1 MQKVRIETDITY
13 NNNRFLDFKCDIFTK
28 FKLIPMFRLLKKFF
42 FDLRYI
48 LCVFVVL
55 FILSIPS
62 FNLFYDKNLFDFT
75 PYIKYV
81 NDCKKSIIYDR
92 NNRFTKEHPYI
103 SICMSVYNNQEN
115 VEKSLISIINQ
126 SFQNFEI
133 IIVNDASEDKTQNI
147 IKLIK
152 SIDPRIKLFSHET
165 RLGEFRSRMEA
176 IFNSKG
182 EYVIIMNADDMYL
195 NENLFQDLYNYNLK
209 NNLDILF
216 K

>member
-48 LCVFVVL
+48 LTVFVVL

-103 SICMSVYNNQEN
+103 SICMSVYNNQEY

-133 IIVNDASEDKTQNI
+133 IIVNDASEDETENI
-147 IKLIK
+147 IKGIQ
-152 SIDPRIKLFSHET
+152 SNDNRIKLLSHTKKLGVYGSRIET
-165 RLGEFRSRMEA
+165 L
-176 IFNSKG
+176 FNSKS
-182 EYVIIMNADDMYL
+182 EY
-195 NENLFQDLYNYNLK
+195 FS
-209 NNLDILF
+209 
-216 K
+216 